1 MGLGPFCSLQPSVL
15 KEFQSIGKLFPLQLG
30 RTWLRKEVNFHL
42 REVGILSKMSGFHFW
57 VMDVGRAAAHAVW
70 TVGSREGLAVPGRG
84 QAPTARALKTASA
97 SLLSCPLAVRAP
109 WGGGGA
115 GGRTP
120 EVHGR
125 PVPLLGPMG
134 LGLPRTWF
142 MEGMCLQFQIPT
154 EKDKG
159 DRWGEIPGPHFSC
172 CSCGLKPLNL
182 ARLPREG
189 VYKAHCP
196 LLSLTPAPL
205 LPPALSVFLS
215 FLSHPQEKCSMGKSR
230 RPQHGLPLPA
240 PDRGQ
245 NPITMPI
252 FLLGKLR
259 HRAAQ

>member
-1 MGLGPFCSLQPSVL
+1 MQPSVL

-30 RTWLRKEVNFHL
+30 RTWLRKEVNFHP

-57 VMDVGRAAAHAVW
+57 VMDGGRAAAHAVW

-84 QAPTARALKTASA
+84 QAPMARALKTASA

-115 GGRTP
+115 GGRTL

-196 LLSLTPAPL
+196 LLSLTPAPAPTCSFCL
-205 LPPALSVFLS
+205 PFFPLPPPGEV
-215 FLSHPQEKCSMGKSR
+215 
-230 RPQHGLPLPA
+230 QHGKEQAAPA
-240 PDRGQ
+240 WASAPCPRPRPEPYY
-245 NPITMPI
+245 NPHFPAGETEAQSCSVTY
-252 FLLGKLR
+252 LGPR
-259 HRAAQ
+259 S